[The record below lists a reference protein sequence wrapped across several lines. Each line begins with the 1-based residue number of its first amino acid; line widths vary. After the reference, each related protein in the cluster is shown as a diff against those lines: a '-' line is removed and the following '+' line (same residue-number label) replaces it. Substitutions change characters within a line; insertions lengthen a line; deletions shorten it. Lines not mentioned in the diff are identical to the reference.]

1 MFTKKTLVSLFLG
14 LLWHNA
20 TAAVWG
26 FYAHQRI
33 NRLAVFSLPP
43 EMLPFF
49 KKNIDFLT
57 ENAVNPDKRRY
68 AVPDEAPRHF
78 IDIDA
83 YGDSAKTALP
93 LYWKPATEKYGADS
107 LALHGIVPWY
117 IQTMKFRLTEAF
129 KEKDARRILKL
140 SADLGHYLAD
150 ANVPLHTTR
159 NYNGQFSGQYGIHA
173 FWESRLPELFAND
186 YDFFVGQ
193 AQYVNSTAQAAW
205 QAVWNAHA
213 ALDSVLLFEKDLSL
227 KMGEDKKFAYEDR
240 NGVMIRTYS
249 AEFARQYH
257 LALANQVERQM
268 RQSVKM
274 VGSFWLTCWIDAGQ
288 PDLDSLMAFDFDKQ
302 NKKDDE
308 AEKRTWLQRLFRV
321 RAEE

>member
-1 MFTKKTLVSLFLG
+1 MATKKALIVLFFG
-14 LLWHNA
+14 LLLSKASA
-20 TAAVWG
+20 TTWG

-33 NRLAVFSLPP
+33 NRLAVFTLPP

-49 KKNIDFLT
+49 KKNIGFLT

-93 LYWKPATEKYGADS
+93 LYWKPALEKYGADS
-107 LALHGIVPWY
+107 LATHGIVPWY

-129 KEKDARRILKL
+129 KQKDARRILKL

-150 ANVPLHTTR
+150 ANVPLHTTK

-173 FWESRLPELFAND
+173 FWESRLPELFASD

-193 AQYVNSTAQAAW
+193 AQYVNSTAQTAW
-205 QAVWNAHA
+205 RAVWNAHA
-213 ALDSVLLFEKDLSL
+213 ALDSVLLFEKELSL
-227 KMGEDKKFAYEDR
+227 KIGEDKKYAYEDR
-240 NGVMIRTYS
+240 NGVLMRMYS
-249 AEFARQYH
+249 AEFSRQYH

-268 RQSVKM
+268 RESIKM

-288 PDLDSLMAFDFDKQ
+288 PDLDSLMNFDFSKQDKAE
-302 NKKDDE
+302 DE
-308 AEKRTWLQRLFRV
+308 TEKQTWFKRIFKV
-321 RAEE
+321 RSED